1 MDQNCPNCGSSNI
14 PDAIFCARCGSPLT
28 ATARKL
34 VSQRERMALLKGIII
49 PAWIMCFG
57 LLFIILAAV
66 IPDRRYLV
74 PHSAEYYEMINVL
87 NLLQYSSIIPI
98 WIGGI
103 LIWRYNKGAEISQ
116 IGLIAIAFL
125 TVLWL
130 AVALYN
136 MVLAI

>member
-87 NLLQYSSIIPI
+87 NLLQYFSIIPI

-116 IGLIAIAFL
+116 IGLIATAFS

>member
-1 MDQNCPNCGSSNI
+1 
-14 PDAIFCARCGSPLT
+14 
-28 ATARKL
+28 
-34 VSQRERMALLKGIII
+34 MALLKGIII

-87 NLLQYSSIIPI
+87 NLLQYFSIIPI

-116 IGLIAIAFL
+116 IGLIATAFS